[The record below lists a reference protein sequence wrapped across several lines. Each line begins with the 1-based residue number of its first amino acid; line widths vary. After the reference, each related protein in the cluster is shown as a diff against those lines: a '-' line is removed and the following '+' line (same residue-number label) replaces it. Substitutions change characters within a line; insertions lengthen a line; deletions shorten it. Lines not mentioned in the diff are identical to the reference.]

1 MQRHLA
7 SFPLF
12 LGLKGEVEPGGFH
25 ECSTTFLRCKAKHM
39 QREICHGTCKDL
51 GNDGSLL
58 VGRNG
63 AVLW

>member
-1 MQRHLA
+1 MKLN
-7 SFPLF
+7 LE
-12 LGLKGEVEPGGFH
+12 G
-25 ECSTTFLRCKAKHM
+25 ECSTTVLRCKAKHM
-39 QREICHGTCKDL
+39 QREICHGTCKDP

>member
-1 MQRHLA
+1 MLHHV
-7 SFPLF
+7 F
-12 LGLKGEVEPGGFH
+12 EVQSQAH
-25 ECSTTFLRCKAKHM
+25 AK
-39 QREICHGTCKDL
+39 RDLPCTCKDP